1 MAFFSQAFLDFIMKE
16 SKKRRRKQQGKLM
29 AKFSFTAGQFAQC
42 PAPNEPPALCSG
54 FITSCLIRLQKFL
67 TRSQVLDLLSASEQA
82 V

>member
-42 PAPNEPPALCSG
+42 PAPALCSG